1 MANKDELDE
10 RPGKDRTI
18 RGRPD
23 KNLGEDRGIP
33 RRDFIQ
39 GALVG
44 AATALTGPMLRAY
57 AADAADV
64 GAAGAQGQAGYYPP
78 LLTGMRGSHPGSF
91 ENAHALRDGKKPE
104 DGVDVDGPYDLV
116 VVGGGISGLSAA
128 YFYRAQ
134 ASGKSPRI
142 LVLDNHD
149 DFGGHAKRNE
159 FQIGGRTLLRN
170 GGTLEIDS
178 PRPYDAA
185 AAGLIKEL
193 GVDVAA
199 LRKKVENRKF
209 YSEHG
214 LQRGLFFDKETFG
227 ADKLVVGA
235 GVIRATKLLED
246 SPFSAQ
252 ARADYVR
259 LNEGMVDYM
268 PGLSSDE
275 KKHRLA
281 KISYRDFLRDVV
293 KVDPAVLAFYQPH
306 SHGEWAVGI
315 DAVSALD
322 VWAFDFPG
330 FQGMKLAHGS
340 IPEMGYTPAGYAA
353 TGGSETLHFPDGNAT
368 IARLLVRSLVPGAVP
383 GNTAEDVVTARVDYS
398 RLDRPGSDV
407 RVRLNSTVVRAVN
420 VGDPASAREV
430 AVTYIRAGKTC
441 VVRARNCVLAGY
453 NAMIPYLCP
462 ELPEKQK
469 EALHEAVKSPLV
481 YTTVALRNWQAFKKL
496 GVSDVNAPGSYHSG
510 FGLNSKVDIG
520 EYRSPSSPDDPI
532 LIHML
537 RVPARP
543 GLPEH
548 EQNKIGRAELLA
560 TTFATFERNIR
571 DQLARTLGEGGF
583 DPARDIE
590 AITVNRWPH
599 GYAAEF
605 NPLFEPLLPLE
616 EQPQVVARARF
627 GRIAIAN
634 SDAGA
639 AAYTDSAI
647 DQAHRAVGELLR
659 S

>member
-1 MANKDELDE
+1 MSKRDDL
-10 RPGKDRTI
+10 
-18 RGRPD
+18 D
-23 KNLGEDRGIP
+23 KNLGEDRAIP

-44 AATALTGPMLRAY
+44 AATALSGPMLKAY

-64 GAAGAQGQAGYYPP
+64 GAGAQGVAGYYPP

-91 ENAHALRDGKKPE
+91 ENAHALRDGRKPE
-104 DGVDVDGPYDLV
+104 TGTVVDGVYDLV

-134 ASGKSPRI
+134 ASKGARI

-193 GVDVAA
+193 GIDVAA
-199 LRKKVENRKF
+199 LRKKVEHLKF

-235 GVIRATKLLED
+235 GVIRASKLLED

-252 ARADYVR
+252 AREDYAR

-281 KISYRDFLRDVV
+281 KISYRDFLRDVA
-293 KVDPAVLAFYQPH
+293 KVDPAVIAFYQPH

-330 FQGMKLAHGS
+330 FQGMKLAHGA
-340 IPEMGYTPAGYAA
+340 IAEMGYTPAGYAS

-383 GNTAEDVVTARVDYS
+383 GRTAEDVVTARVDYS
-398 RLDRPGSDV
+398 RLDRPDSQV

-420 VGDPASAREV
+420 VGDLASAREV
-430 AVTYIRAGKTC
+430 AVTYIRDGKTFN
-441 VVRARNCVLAGY
+441 VRARNCVLAGY

-496 GVSDVNAPGSYHSG
+496 GIADVYAPGSYHSG
-510 FGLNSKVDIG
+510 LGLNPKVDIG
-520 EYRSPSSPDDPI
+520 DYRSPSSPDDPI
-532 LIHML
+532 LIHMT
-537 RVPARP
+537 RVPTRP
-543 GLPEH
+543 GLTEH
-548 EQNKIGRAELLA
+548 EQNKVGRAELLA

-571 DQLARTLGEGGF
+571 DQLARTLVEGGF

-605 NPLFEPLLPLE
+605 NPLFEPVLPLA
-616 EQPQVVARARF
+616 EQPQVIARAKF

-659 S
+659 G

>member
-1 MANKDELDE
+1 MSNKND
-10 RPGKDRTI
+10 I
-18 RGRPD
+18 D
-23 KNLGEDRGIP
+23 KSLGEDRAIP

-44 AATALTGPMLRAY
+44 AATALTGPMLKAY
-57 AADAADV
+57 AADAADI
-64 GAAGAQGQAGYYPP
+64 GTGAQGQPGYYPP
-78 LLTGMRGSHPGSF
+78 ELTGLRGSHPGSF
-91 ENAHALRDGKKPE
+91 ENAHALRDGRKPE
-104 DGVDVDGPYDLV
+104 PGADGEDIYDLV
-116 VVGGGISGLSAA
+116 VVGGGISGLSSA

-134 ASGKSPRI
+134 ASRSVRI
-142 LVLDNHD
+142 LILDNHD

-159 FQIGGRTLLRN
+159 FQIAGRTLLLN

-193 GVDVAA
+193 GIDVAA
-199 LRKKVENRKF
+199 LRKKAEHPKF

-227 ADKLVVGA
+227 GDKLVVGV
-235 GVIRATKLLED
+235 GVSRAAKLLAD

-252 ARADYVR
+252 ARLDYAR
-259 LNEGMVDYM
+259 LNEGSDDYM
-268 PGLSSDE
+268 PALSSEE
-275 KKHRLA
+275 KKRRLA
-281 KISYRDFLRDVV
+281 KMSYRDFLRDVA
-293 KVDPAVLAFYQPH
+293 KVDPAVIAFYQPR

-330 FQGMKLAHGS
+330 FQGMKLARGA
-340 IPEMGYTPAGYAA
+340 IPEMGYTPAGYAS

-383 GNTAEDVVTARVDYS
+383 GNTAEDIVTARVDYS
-398 RLDRPGSDV
+398 QLDRPGSSV
-407 RVRLNSTVVRAVN
+407 RVRLNSTVVRAAN
-420 VGDPASAREV
+420 VGGPASAREV
-430 AVTYIRAGKTC
+430 AVTYIRDGKTFN
-441 VVRARNCVLAGY
+441 VRARGCVLAGY

-481 YTTVALRNWQAFKKL
+481 YTSVALRNWQAFKKL
-496 GVSDVNAPGSYHSG
+496 GIHEVYAPGSFHSG
-510 FGLNSKVDIG
+510 FGLNPKVDIG
-520 EYRSPSSPDDPI
+520 DYRSPSSPDDPI
-532 LIHML
+532 LIRMV

-543 GLPEH
+543 GLTEH
-548 EQNKIGRAELLA
+548 EQNKVGRAELLA

-571 DQLARTLGEGGF
+571 EQLARTLGEGGF

-605 NPLFEPLLPLE
+605 NPLFEPVLPVE
-616 EQPQVVARARF
+616 QQPQVIARAKF

-634 SDAGA
+634 SDAGG

>member
-1 MANKDELDE
+1 MSNKND
-10 RPGKDRTI
+10 I
-18 RGRPD
+18 D
-23 KNLGEDRGIP
+23 KSLGEDRAIP

-44 AATALTGPMLRAY
+44 AATALTGPMLQAY
-57 AADAADV
+57 AADAADI
-64 GAAGAQGQAGYYPP
+64 GAGAQGQTGYYPP
-78 LLTGMRGSHPGSF
+78 VLTGLRGSHPGSF
-91 ENAHALRDGKKPE
+91 ENAHALRDGRKPE
-104 DGVDVDGPYDLV
+104 PGTDSEEIYDLV
-116 VVGGGISGLSAA
+116 VVGGGISGLSSA

-134 ASGKSPRI
+134 ASRSVRI
-142 LVLDNHD
+142 LILDNHD

-159 FQIGGRTLLRN
+159 FQIAGRTLLLN

-199 LRKKVENRKF
+199 LRKKVEHPKF
-209 YSEHG
+209 YSEQG
-214 LQRGLFFDKETFG
+214 LRRGLFFDKETFG
-227 ADKLVVGA
+227 ADKLVVGV
-235 GVIRATKLLED
+235 GVIRAAKLLAD
-246 SPFSAQ
+246 SPFSDQ
-252 ARADYVR
+252 ARLDYAR
-259 LNEGMVDYM
+259 LNEGSVDYM

-275 KKHRLA
+275 KKRRLA
-281 KISYRDFLRDVV
+281 KMSYRDFLRDVV
-293 KVDPAVLAFYQPH
+293 KVDPAVIAFYQPR

-330 FQGMKLAHGS
+330 FQGMKLARGA
-340 IPEMGYTPAGYAA
+340 IPEMGYTPAGYAS

-383 GNTAEDVVTARVDYS
+383 GSTAEDIVTARVDYS
-398 RLDRPGSDV
+398 RLDRPESPV

-420 VGDPASAREV
+420 VGGPASAREV
-430 AVTYIRAGKTC
+430 AVTYVRDGKTFN
-441 VVRARNCVLAGY
+441 VRARGCVLAGY

-481 YTTVALRNWQAFKKL
+481 YTSVALRNWQAFKKL
-496 GVSDVNAPGSYHSG
+496 GIHEVYAPGSFHSG
-510 FGLNSKVDIG
+510 FGLNPKVDIG
-520 EYRSPSSPDDPI
+520 DYRSPLSPDDPI
-532 LIHML
+532 LIRMV

-543 GLPEH
+543 GLTEH
-548 EQNKIGRAELLA
+548 EQNKVGRAELLA

-571 DQLARTLGEGGF
+571 EQLARTLGEGGF

-599 GYAAEF
+599 GYSAEF
-605 NPLFEPLLPLE
+605 NPLFEPVLPVDQ
-616 EQPQVVARARF
+616 QPQVIARAKF